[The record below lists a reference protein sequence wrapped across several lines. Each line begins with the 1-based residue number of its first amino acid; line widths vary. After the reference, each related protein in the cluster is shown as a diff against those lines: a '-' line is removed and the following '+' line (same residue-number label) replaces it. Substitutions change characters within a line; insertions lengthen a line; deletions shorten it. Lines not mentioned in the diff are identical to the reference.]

1 MGKKKSYSGPTGAI
15 VGGGTPPILP
25 SNAAPSAPVP
35 QGRRPS
41 ADRGYVVS
49 RVVEDRKCRDI
60 LFLILFVLFWIG
72 MVIVAGNAFAK
83 GDPRR

>member
-1 MGKKKSYSGPTGAI
+1 MGKKSYAGPTGAI
-15 VGGGTPPILP
+15 VGTGTPPILP
-25 SNAAPSAPVP
+25 PNVVPSAPPLP
-35 QGRRPS
+35 QSRRAS
-41 ADRGYVVS
+41 NDRGYVVS

-72 MVIVAGNAFAK
+72 MIIVAGNAFAK